1 LIESLKKYPMMYLKE
16 TGSNKL
22 CPIKNIFNL
31 IIFVLALSNFNLA
44 LAAMPIPAPPNV
56 AAKNYFIVDFSSGKV
71 LAEKNPDIQ
80 VEPASITKIMTAY
93 VVYKEIE
100 ADRLAMDDMV
110 EVSEKAWRMGGSR
123 MYLEVNTRVSVHDLL
138 KGLIVQSGNDASVA
152 LAEHVAGTEQAFVQL
167 MNQYAT
173 ELGMEN
179 THFVNSTGWP
189 DKKHLTTAR
198 DIATLAIAFISE
210 FPEHYSWYSEKEFTY
225 NSIKQYNRNKLLWR
239 DESVDGM
246 KTGHTESAG
255 YCLVSSALRGDMRV
269 VSVVLGTDSKKAR
282 ANVSQALLN
291 YGFRFYE
298 SHTLYDAG
306 EVLSRPRVWS
316 GEHETLT
323 VGLDKDLAIT
333 IPRGAY
339 DNLDATMDIDKNIEA
354 PVSKGQQIGV
364 VKVSLDGEVLASVP
378 LVALETVNE
387 GNLFQQAK
395 DYVLRLMN

>member
-1 LIESLKKYPMMYLKE
+1 MMYLKE
-16 TGSNKL
+16 SCSKRFYS
-22 CPIKNIFNL
+22 IKNIFYL
-31 IIFVLALSNFNLA
+31 IAFVLALSGFNSA
-44 LAAMPIPAPPNV
+44 LAAMPIPAPPDV
-56 AAKNYFIVDFSSGKV
+56 AAKNYFVVDFASGKV
-71 LAEKNPDIQ
+71 LAEKKPDAQ

-93 VVYKEIE
+93 VIYKEME
-100 ADRLAMDDMV
+100 AGRLAMDDIV
-110 EVSEKAWRMGGSR
+110 DISEKAWRMGGSR
-123 MYLEVNTRVSVHDLL
+123 MYLEVNTRVPVSELL
-138 KGLIVQSGNDASVA
+138 KGLVIQSGNDASVA
-152 LAEHVAGTEQAFVQL
+152 LAEHVAGTEEAFVQL
-167 MNQYAT
+167 MNQYAKK
-173 ELGMEN
+173 LGMTN

-198 DIATLAIAFISE
+198 DIATLAVAFISE
-210 FPEHYSWYSEKEFTY
+210 FPEYYTLYSEKEFTY

-239 DESVDGM
+239 DETVDGM

-255 YCLVSSALRGDMRV
+255 YCLVSSALRGDMRI

-306 EVLSRPRVWS
+306 EVLSRPRVWR
-316 GEHETLT
+316 GEIETLA
-323 VGLDKDLAIT
+323 VGLDKELAIT

-339 DNLDATMDIDKNIEA
+339 DKLEAVMDIDKNIEA
-354 PVSKGQQIGV
+354 PIAKGQQIGL
-364 VKVSLDGEVLASVP
+364 VKVSLEGEELASVP

-395 DYVLRLMN
+395 DYFLRLIN